1 MLPLPLYS
9 RLDKAIKGVESLS
22 SLDATRQE

>member
-9 RLDKAIKGVESLS
+9 RLDKAIKGDQSLS
-22 SLDATRQE
+22 SLGATRQK